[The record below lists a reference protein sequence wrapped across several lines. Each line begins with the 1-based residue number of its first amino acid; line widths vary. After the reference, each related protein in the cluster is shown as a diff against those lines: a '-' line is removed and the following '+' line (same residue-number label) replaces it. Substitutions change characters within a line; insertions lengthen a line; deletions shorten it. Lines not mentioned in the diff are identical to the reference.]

1 MDRIV
6 DHLFVFE
13 GSGVINGFPGN
24 YSDYRIY
31 EDSKP
36 AEVSSKLK
44 KEDSRKAEVKTGE
57 LSHSEKREMGKLEK
71 DIANLEKKKAAIEVQ
86 FTHNE
91 VPADKIEETS
101 LALQSIIVDL
111 ETKEERWFELSMKME
126 A

>member
-6 DHLFVFE
+6 DHLFIFE
-13 GSGVINGFPGN
+13 GDGVINGFPGN

-36 AEVSSKLK
+36 SESIQKVK
-44 KEDSRKAEVKTGE
+44 KEDSRKTAVDAGQ

-71 DIANLEKKKAAIEVQ
+71 DIANLERKKTEIETK
-86 FTHNE
+86 FSNNE
-91 VPADKIEETS
+91 VSPEEIEKTS
-101 LALQSIIVDL
+101 LNLQSLIGDL
-111 ETKEERWFELSMKME
+111 ETKEERWLELSMKME